1 MTKKYVKD
9 SLRARGMSAKRSE
22 APKVPKITQTS
33 PPEQREGH
41 EKYSLPASAAIK
53 SSW

>member
-1 MTKKYVKD
+1 MTKKDVKD
-9 SLRARGMSAKRSE
+9 GVRARDVSLKPFE
-22 APKVPKITQTS
+22 APKVPKITHIS

-53 SSW
+53 SS